1 VAQQGAMRWGRSPTI
16 VLTGGDGGA
25 LLPGLRHRLPC
36 YALKLEPALVLEGL
50 RALGEIHCGHSPDSL
65 HSPSSPP

>member
-1 VAQQGAMRWGRSPTI
+1 LM
-16 VLTGGDGGA
+16 
-25 LLPGLRHRLPC
+25 PGLRHRLPC